1 MTKPTDTLLD
11 TLARLERIATTGRR
25 PRRRRSPTRAPEVA
39 AEEAE
44 AFVARLDGDHEPGG
58 LGLAI
63 MQEATRR
70 ARRT

>member
-1 MTKPTDTLLD
+1 MIKPTDTLLD
-11 TLARLERIATTGRR
+11 TLDRLERIAATGGR
-25 PRRRRSPTRAPEVA
+25 PRRRPPARPP
-39 AEEAE
+39 EEAE